1 MSLASIAPASV
12 TPAGTN
18 PAPALTGQGVALAFG
33 GIKVLQGLDVT
44 FRAGEIT
51 GLIGPNGAGKTSL
64 FNCLTGAYRPT
75 GGTIHYGTAPLDG
88 LSPAERA
95 RKGIVRSFQ
104 TVALC
109 PDLTVAENV
118 MMGLAR
124 DYRAGW
130 ASAFLPLARGR
141 RERAAMMDGAMAALT
156 TLGLER
162 TASAYP
168 GALPPGTQRLV
179 EIARAIAGKP
189 SVLLL
194 DEPAAGLNTA
204 ETRELTRALR
214 RLAAPDLVMVVVE
227 HDMDLVMSI
236 CDRITVLNFGTIVAS
251 GAPDAIRR
259 DPDVQ
264 RIYLGTEDD

>member
-1 MSLASIAPASV
+1 MTAAPRSLV
-12 TPAGTN
+12 GEK
-18 PAPALTGQGVALAFG
+18 VALAFG
-33 GIKVLQGLDVT
+33 GIKVLQGLDVE

-64 FNCLTGAYRPT
+64 FNCLTGAYRPNS
-75 GGTIHYGTAPLDG
+75 GTIRYAGDPLDG
-88 LSPAERA
+88 LAPAERA
-95 RKGIVRSFQ
+95 QKGVVRSFQ

-109 PDLTVAENV
+109 PDLSVVENV

-124 DYRAGW
+124 NYHAGW
-130 ASAFLPLARGR
+130 LSAFLPLARGR
-141 RERAAMMDGAMAALT
+141 AERREMQQKSLAALAE
-156 TLGLER
+156 LGLDGV
-162 TASAYP
+162 ADQMP

-179 EIARAIAGKP
+179 EIARAIVGKP

-194 DEPAAGLNTA
+194 DEPAAGLNTS
-204 ETRELTRALR
+204 ETRDLTRALR

-236 CDRITVLNFGTIVAS
+236 CDRIYVLNFGSFVAC
-251 GAPDAIRR
+251 GPPAAIQK

-264 RIYLGTEDD
+264 RIYLGTDDE